1 MQEEEIESSL
11 LAPRFFFF
19 FETDHSSIPFGNF
32 VQITILVSENS
43 IKGDLPNHKF
53 G

>member
-19 FETDHSSIPFGNF
+19 FWKPFGNF

>member
-19 FETDHSSIPFGNF
+19 LETDHSSIPFGNF